1 MSPNSLTAVEALRGR
16 TPPAISPSVK
26 HSPTVSSAGIA
37 APKPYDDQVLLESFV
52 HNMAESS
59 HISTP
64 SGIDTVG
71 AVMDRISSVTSSN
84 SFDAVLGYLDKF
96 VKIGDTIS
104 EVGYL
109 S

>member
-16 TPPAISPSVK
+16 TPPAISPSVA

-52 HNMAESS
+52 HNAAENS

-64 SGIDTVG
+64 SGIDTAG
-71 AVMDRISSVTSSN
+71 TVMHHISSVTSSN
-84 SFDAVLGYLDKF
+84 GFDTVMEYLDKF
-96 VKIGDTIS
+96 VKIGDVIS
-104 EVGYL
+104 EVG
-109 S
+109 